1 MKLVI
6 TENQLRGIVEMSRRA
21 YHGGY
26 YDFDKFE
33 TSKIGTGESTQI
45 YGWGLYFSDRESV
58 ADSYAISVPSKKNLE
73 LKYNPELKYKG
84 KIIKNLNFIGI
95 KSISNYDD
103 VGYIYGDGNFILD
116 TLYDNVVKN
125 LYRTIL
131 NYLKGIYGDN
141 SRWEHYIPT
150 KQKLVD
156 LVKNK
161 YEESLNNIENAL
173 DYEINDTY
181 NSDDEISRLREKLNK
196 EKKRYE
202 DFINGRLTE
211 ENKIID
217 DISNLKRED
226 FSLTSDDDQQKHG
239 YVYDVTLHKNKTPD
253 QYDYLSWP
261 DYLTPNQKQKIINQI
276 KTEKLKKKNF
286 YIVKPS
292 NEETEIQPRFYLS
305 WYDAKNGL
313 KYLNSKYYI
322 PGLGVNLSN
331 FEIVKGS
338 FTMED
343 LNKSVKDFY
352 TQLSGLLN
360 SPKEASMFL
369 LRAGIDGIKYPTNT
383 IAGGESQ
390 GTNYV
395 VFDQNQLTIEKKN
408 KVDLKDI

>member
-84 KIIKNLNFIGI
+84 KIIKNINFIGI

-286 YIVKPS
+286 YIADPGIESTVEPAFFHSYEQAKDWVKQQ
-292 NEETEIQPRFYLS
+292 NI
-305 WYDAKNGL
+305 KN
-313 KYLNSKYYI
+313 SI
-322 PGLGVNLSN
+322 TGLGISMFNYTV
-331 FEIVKGS
+331 EKGT
-338 FTMED
+338 FTKED
-343 LNKSVKDFY
+343 LNKTVGEFY
-352 TQLSGLLN
+352 KQLSGLLGSKKN
-360 SPKEASMFL
+360 ASMFL
-369 LRAGIDGIKYPTNT
+369 LRAGIDGIND
-383 IAGGESQ
+383 GFDV
-390 GTNYV
+390 YV
-395 VFDQNQLTIEKKN
+395 VFDPNAVTIEKKN
-408 KVDLKDI
+408 KLDFEKDVINYY

>member
-6 TENQLRGIVEMSRRA
+6 TENQLRGIVEMSLRA
-21 YHGGY
+21 YQGTPH
-26 YDFDKFE
+26 DFESFDINKVGQGE
-33 TSKIGTGESTQI
+33 GTQWF
-45 YGWGLYFSDRESV
+45 GWGLYFTDSESI
-58 ADSYAISVPSKKNLE
+58 ANYYAKSVT
-73 LKYNPELKYKG
+73 
-84 KIIKNLNFIGI
+84 
-95 KSISNYDD
+95 D
-103 VGYIYGDGNFILD
+103 
-116 TLYDNVVKN
+116 
-125 LYRTIL
+125 
-131 NYLKGIYGDN
+131 
-141 SRWEHYIPT
+141 
-150 KQKLVD
+150 
-156 LVKNK
+156 VKNK
-161 YEESLNNIENAL
+161 ELISKSVLVYKGQKYRDNSALSDDIVGSFPPNTYIVSMVYIIIHELIKDILSSLKGEKKWDNIRFIGNREEVVNYIKGNIEKAIDREEERIENLKTSISYKQLRSTL
-173 DYEINDTY
+173 DYQ
-181 NSDDEISRLREKLNK
+181 K
-196 EKKRYE
+196 EEYQN
-202 DFINGRLTE
+202 FINGSNPIYVE
-211 ENKIID
+211 MVNKIV
-217 DISNLKRED
+217 NLKRED
-226 FSLTSDDDQQKHG
+226 FKLSSDDKIQKQG
-239 YVYDVTLHKNKTPD
+239 YNYNVTIHKDKTPD
-253 QYDYLSWP
+253 QYDYLSWY
-261 DYLTPNQKQKIINQI
+261 DDLTPNQKQKIINQI

>member
-6 TENQLRGIVEMSRRA
+6 TENQLRGIVEMSLQA
-21 YHGGY
+21 YQGTPH
-26 YDFDKFE
+26 DFESFDINKVGQGE
-33 TSKIGTGESTQI
+33 GTQWF
-45 YGWGLYFSDRESV
+45 GWGLYFTDSESI
-58 ADSYAISVPSKKNLE
+58 ANYYAKSVT
-73 LKYNPELKYKG
+73 
-84 KIIKNLNFIGI
+84 
-95 KSISNYDD
+95 D
-103 VGYIYGDGNFILD
+103 
-116 TLYDNVVKN
+116 
-125 LYRTIL
+125 
-131 NYLKGIYGDN
+131 
-141 SRWEHYIPT
+141 
-150 KQKLVD
+150 
-156 LVKNK
+156 VKNK
-161 YEESLNNIENAL
+161 ELISKSVLVYKGQKYRDNSALSDDIVGSFPPNTYIVSMVYIIIHELIKDILSSLKGEKKWDNIRFIGNREEVVNYIKGNIEKAIDREEERIENLKTSISYKQLRSTL
-173 DYEINDTY
+173 DYQ
-181 NSDDEISRLREKLNK
+181 K
-196 EKKRYE
+196 EEYQN
-202 DFINGRLTE
+202 FINGSNPIYVE
-211 ENKIID
+211 MVNKIV
-217 DISNLKRED
+217 NLKRED
-226 FSLTSDDDQQKHG
+226 FKLSSDDKIQKQG
-239 YVYDVTLHKNKTPD
+239 YNYNVTIHKDKTPD
-253 QYDYLSWP
+253 QYDYLSWY
-261 DYLTPNQKQKIINQI
+261 DDLTPNQKQKIINQI

>member
-6 TENQLRGIVEMSRRA
+6 TENQLRGIVEMSLRA
-21 YHGGY
+21 YQGTPH
-26 YDFDKFE
+26 DFESFDINKVGQGE
-33 TSKIGTGESTQI
+33 GTQWF
-45 YGWGLYFSDRESV
+45 GWGLYFTDSESI
-58 ADSYAISVPSKKNLE
+58 ANYYAKSVT
-73 LKYNPELKYKG
+73 
-84 KIIKNLNFIGI
+84 
-95 KSISNYDD
+95 D
-103 VGYIYGDGNFILD
+103 
-116 TLYDNVVKN
+116 
-125 LYRTIL
+125 
-131 NYLKGIYGDN
+131 
-141 SRWEHYIPT
+141 
-150 KQKLVD
+150 
-156 LVKNK
+156 VKNK
-161 YEESLNNIENAL
+161 ELISKSVLVYKGQKYRDNSALSDDIVGSFPPNTYIVSMVYIIIHELIKDILSSLKGEKKWDNIRFIGNREEVVNYIKGNIEKAIDREEERIENLKTSISYKQLRSTL
-173 DYEINDTY
+173 DYQ
-181 NSDDEISRLREKLNK
+181 K
-196 EKKRYE
+196 EEYQN
-202 DFINGRLTE
+202 FINGSNPIYVE
-211 ENKIID
+211 MVNKIV
-217 DISNLKRED
+217 NLKRED
-226 FSLTSDDDQQKHG
+226 FKLSSDDKIQKQG
-239 YVYDVTLHKNKTPD
+239 YNYNVTIHKDKTPD
-253 QYDYLSWP
+253 QYDYLSWY
-261 DYLTPNQKQKIINQI
+261 DDLTPNQKQKIINQI

-360 SPKEASMFL
+360 GPKEASMFL

>member
-26 YDFDKFE
+26 RDFDKFE
-33 TSKIGTGESTQI
+33 TSKMGQGEGTHI
-45 YGWGLYFSDRESV
+45 YGWGLYFSDRKSV
-58 ADSYAISVPSKKNLE
+58 ADSYAISVPSTKNLE

-84 KIIKNLNFIGI
+84 KIIKNLDFIGI
-95 KSISNYDD
+95 TRDYTNG
-103 VGYIYGDGNFILD
+103 VGYIYGDGNFIKD
-116 TLYDNVVKN
+116 TLYYNVVKN
-125 LYRTIL
+125 LYHTIL

-141 SRWEHYIPT
+141 SRWENYIPT

-161 YEESLNNIENAL
+161 YEESLNNIKNAL

-181 NSDDEISRLREKLNK
+181 FRRDDEISRLREKLNK

-286 YIVKPS
+286 YIANPGVESTVEPAFFHSYEQAKDWVKQQ
-292 NEETEIQPRFYLS
+292 NI
-305 WYDAKNGL
+305 KN
-313 KYLNSKYYI
+313 SMT
-322 PGLGVNLSN
+322 GLGISMFNYTV
-331 FEIVKGS
+331 EKGA
-338 FTMED
+338 FTKED
-343 LNKSVKDFY
+343 LNKTVGEFY
-352 TQLSGLLN
+352 KQLSGLLGSKKN
-360 SPKEASMFL
+360 ASMFL
-369 LRAGIDGIKYPTNT
+369 LRAGIDGIND
-383 IAGGESQ
+383 GFDV
-390 GTNYV
+390 YV
-395 VFDQNQLTIEKKN
+395 VFDPNAVTIEKKN
-408 KVDLKDI
+408 KLDFEKDVVNYY

>member
-6 TENQLRGIVEMSRRA
+6 TENQLRGIVEMSLQA
-21 YHGGY
+21 YQGTPH
-26 YDFDKFE
+26 DFESFDINKVGQGE
-33 TSKIGTGESTQI
+33 GTQWF
-45 YGWGLYFSDRESV
+45 GWGLYFTDSESI
-58 ADSYAISVPSKKNLE
+58 ANYYAKSVT
-73 LKYNPELKYKG
+73 
-84 KIIKNLNFIGI
+84 
-95 KSISNYDD
+95 D
-103 VGYIYGDGNFILD
+103 
-116 TLYDNVVKN
+116 
-125 LYRTIL
+125 
-131 NYLKGIYGDN
+131 
-141 SRWEHYIPT
+141 
-150 KQKLVD
+150 
-156 LVKNK
+156 VKNK
-161 YEESLNNIENAL
+161 ELISKSDLVYKGQKYRGDSALSDDIVGSYPPETYIVSMVYSIIHELKKDILSSLKGEKKWDNIRFIGNREEVVNYIKGNIEKAIDREEERIENFEFKETSISYKQLRSTL
-173 DYEINDTY
+173 DYQKVEYQN
-181 NSDDEISRLREKLNK
+181 
-196 EKKRYE
+196 
-202 DFINGRLTE
+202 FINGSNPIYVE
-211 ENKIID
+211 MVNKIV
-217 DISNLKRED
+217 NLKRED
-226 FSLTSDDDQQKHG
+226 FKLTSDDKIQKQG
-239 YVYDVTLHKNKTPD
+239 YNYNVTIHKDKTPD
-253 QYDYLSWP
+253 QYDYLSWY
-261 DYLTPNQKQKIINQI
+261 DDLTPNQKQKIINQI

-292 NEETEIQPRFYLS
+292 SEETEIQPMFYLNAT
-305 WYDAKNGL
+305 DAKNGL

-360 SPKEASMFL
+360 GPKEASMFL

>member
-6 TENQLRGIVEMSRRA
+6 TENQLRGIVEMSLRA
-21 YHGGY
+21 YQGTPH
-26 YDFDKFE
+26 DFESFDINKVGQGE
-33 TSKIGTGESTQI
+33 GTQWF
-45 YGWGLYFSDRESV
+45 GWGLYFTDSESI
-58 ADSYAISVPSKKNLE
+58 ANYYAKSVT
-73 LKYNPELKYKG
+73 
-84 KIIKNLNFIGI
+84 
-95 KSISNYDD
+95 D
-103 VGYIYGDGNFILD
+103 
-116 TLYDNVVKN
+116 
-125 LYRTIL
+125 
-131 NYLKGIYGDN
+131 
-141 SRWEHYIPT
+141 
-150 KQKLVD
+150 
-156 LVKNK
+156 VKNK
-161 YEESLNNIENAL
+161 ELISKSVLVYKGQKYRDNSALSDDIVGSFPPNTYIVSMVYIIIHELIKDILSSLKGEKKWDNIRFIGNREEVVNYIKGNIEKAIDREEERIENLKTSISYKQLRSTL
-173 DYEINDTY
+173 DYQ
-181 NSDDEISRLREKLNK
+181 K
-196 EKKRYE
+196 EEYQN
-202 DFINGRLTE
+202 FINGSNPIYVE
-211 ENKIID
+211 MVNKIV
-217 DISNLKRED
+217 NLKRED
-226 FSLTSDDDQQKHG
+226 FKLSSDDKIQKQG
-239 YVYDVTLHKNKTPD
+239 YNYNVTIHKDKTPD
-253 QYDYLSWP
+253 QYDYLSWY
-261 DYLTPNQKQKIINQI
+261 DDLTPNQKQKIINQI

-286 YIVKPS
+286 YIVKPIS
-292 NEETEIQPRFYLS
+292 DETEIQPRFYLS

>member
-6 TENQLRGIVEMSRRA
+6 TENQLRGIVEMSLRA
-21 YHGGY
+21 YQGTPH
-26 YDFDKFE
+26 DFESFDINKVGQGE
-33 TSKIGTGESTQI
+33 GTQWF
-45 YGWGLYFSDRESV
+45 GWGLYFTDSESI
-58 ADSYAISVPSKKNLE
+58 ANYYAKSVT
-73 LKYNPELKYKG
+73 
-84 KIIKNLNFIGI
+84 
-95 KSISNYDD
+95 D
-103 VGYIYGDGNFILD
+103 
-116 TLYDNVVKN
+116 
-125 LYRTIL
+125 
-131 NYLKGIYGDN
+131 
-141 SRWEHYIPT
+141 
-150 KQKLVD
+150 
-156 LVKNK
+156 VKNK
-161 YEESLNNIENAL
+161 ELISKSVLVYKGQKYRDNSALSDDIVGSFPPNTYIVSMVYIIIHELIKDILSSLKGEKKWDNIRFIGNREEVVNYIKGNIEKAIDREEERIENFEFKETSISYKQLRSTL
-173 DYEINDTY
+173 DYQ
-181 NSDDEISRLREKLNK
+181 K
-196 EKKRYE
+196 EEYQN
-202 DFINGRLTE
+202 FINGSNPIYVE
-211 ENKIID
+211 MVNKIV
-217 DISNLKRED
+217 NLKRED
-226 FSLTSDDDQQKHG
+226 FKLTSDDKIQKQG
-239 YVYDVTLHKNKTPD
+239 YNYNVTIHKDKTPD
-253 QYDYLSWP
+253 QYDYLSWY
-261 DYLTPNQKQKIINQI
+261 DDLTPNQKQKIINQI

-360 SPKEASMFL
+360 GPKEASMFL

>member
-286 YIVKPS
+286 YIADPGIESTVEPAFFHSYEQAKDWVKQQ
-292 NEETEIQPRFYLS
+292 NI
-305 WYDAKNGL
+305 KN
-313 KYLNSKYYI
+313 SI
-322 PGLGVNLSN
+322 TGLGISMFNYTV
-331 FEIVKGS
+331 EKGT
-338 FTMED
+338 FTKED
-343 LNKSVKDFY
+343 LNKTVGEFY
-352 TQLSGLLN
+352 KQLSGLLGSKKN
-360 SPKEASMFL
+360 ASMFL
-369 LRAGIDGIKYPTNT
+369 LRAGIDGIND
-383 IAGGESQ
+383 GFDV
-390 GTNYV
+390 YV
-395 VFDQNQLTIEKKN
+395 VFDPNAVTIEKKN
-408 KVDLKDI
+408 KLDFEKDVINYY

>member
-6 TENQLRGIVEMSRRA
+6 TENQLRGIVEMSLQA
-21 YHGGY
+21 YQGTPH
-26 YDFDKFE
+26 DFESFDINKVGQGE
-33 TSKIGTGESTQI
+33 GTQWF
-45 YGWGLYFSDRESV
+45 GWGLYFTDSESI
-58 ADSYAISVPSKKNLE
+58 ANYYAKSVT
-73 LKYNPELKYKG
+73 
-84 KIIKNLNFIGI
+84 
-95 KSISNYDD
+95 D
-103 VGYIYGDGNFILD
+103 
-116 TLYDNVVKN
+116 
-125 LYRTIL
+125 
-131 NYLKGIYGDN
+131 
-141 SRWEHYIPT
+141 
-150 KQKLVD
+150 
-156 LVKNK
+156 VKNK
-161 YEESLNNIENAL
+161 ELISKSVLVYKGQKYRDNSALSDDIVGSFPPNTYIVSMVYIIIHELIKDILSSLKGEKKWDNIRFIGNREEVVNYIKGNIEKAIDREEERIENLKTSISYKQLRSTL
-173 DYEINDTY
+173 DYQ
-181 NSDDEISRLREKLNK
+181 K
-196 EKKRYE
+196 EEYQN
-202 DFINGRLTE
+202 FINGSNPIYVE
-211 ENKIID
+211 MVNKIV
-217 DISNLKRED
+217 NLKRED
-226 FSLTSDDDQQKHG
+226 FKLSSDDKIQKQG
-239 YVYDVTLHKNKTPD
+239 YNYNVTIHKDKTPD
-253 QYDYLSWP
+253 QYDYLSWY
-261 DYLTPNQKQKIINQI
+261 DDLTPNQKQKIINQI

-313 KYLNSKYYI
+313 KNLNSKYYI

-360 SPKEASMFL
+360 GPKEASMFL